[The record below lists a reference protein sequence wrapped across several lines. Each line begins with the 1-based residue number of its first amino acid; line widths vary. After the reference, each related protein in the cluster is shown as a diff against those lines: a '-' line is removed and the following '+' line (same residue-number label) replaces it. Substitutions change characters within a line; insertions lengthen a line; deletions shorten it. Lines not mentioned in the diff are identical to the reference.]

1 MNHGA
6 TMKVI
11 LSGLHGDACETAIVE
26 SFALF
31 FHIRNVE
38 MIREGSPRLP
48 WAVLHS
54 ADSCKRA

>member
-1 MNHGA
+1 
-6 TMKVI
+6 MKVT

-26 SFALF
+26 SFAPF
-31 FHIRNVE
+31 FHIRHVE

-48 WAVLHS
+48 WTVLHS